1 MIKKTKKKQIALL
14 KAYRS
19 SSACCLYLSLPFVL
33 YCHAAILKLHLSK
46 HTGLNPGCC
55 VIQTIF
61 SASPSSCFT
70 MSVDNDSVQPTNS
83 KQQLHSCQ
91 FVNRS
96 RMQLPH
102 LHLKMETDYLTYWTL
117 YKIMYCCCISD
128 VFLHLNICM

>member
-19 SSACCLYLSLPFVL
+19 SSACRLYLSLPFVL
-33 YCHAAILKLHLSK
+33 YFHAAILKLPLSK

-70 MSVDNDSVQPTNS
+70 MSVDNDSVQPPNS

-91 FVNRS
+91 FVIRS
-96 RMQLPH
+96 RLQLPH
-102 LHLKMETDYLTYWTL
+102 LYLKIETRQYKFITL
-117 YKIMYCCCISD
+117 LDTCDK
-128 VFLHLNICM
+128 V